1 MVQFFGAFVIEKG
14 GELTPLIQHMHTHAL
29 EVNDRKDEE
38 DLTRRGTEK
47 HWWGAEDRGTRTPVV
62 CEGCVV
68 GKKRVT
74 FKV

>member
-1 MVQFFGAFVIEKG
+1 MIEKG

-29 EVNDRKDEE
+29 EVNDRKDE
-38 DLTRRGTEK
+38 DLTRRGTER
-47 HWWGAEDRGTRTPVV
+47 HWWGAEDRGTGTPVV
-62 CEGCVV
+62 CEGRVV